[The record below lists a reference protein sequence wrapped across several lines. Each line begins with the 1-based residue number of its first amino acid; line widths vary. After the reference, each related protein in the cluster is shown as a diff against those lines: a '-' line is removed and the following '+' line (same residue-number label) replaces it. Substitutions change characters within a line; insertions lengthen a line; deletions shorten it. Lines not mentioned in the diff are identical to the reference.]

1 MTTLI
6 NNQTKESTVKSIA
19 DNILP
24 SCDELFFE
32 VGYFYFSGFKQIY
45 KQLENKKINIMIG
58 IGYDSKISQIL
69 NSNLAIK
76 DSYFDYLKNDINNTD
91 ILVQKDDQE
100 SYNMFVKKIK
110 NGSLKIKCWKEKN
123 DHSKTFVFKYS
134 EKYSQNN
141 LTPGIVLAGSSNL
154 TRSGFLDN
162 IEGNYLFREPSDYQ
176 AHLKQFLDRWNSSN
190 CIDIA
195 NLENY
200 DEFENK
206 VIKKTWINKSPKPY
220 NLFIKVLDEHFQEKK
235 INETLMPKE
244 LSDGKFLDI
253 KYQEDAILKGLD
265 IINKHQGVIIADVVG
280 LGKSV
285 IASAIAKNLNL
296 NTIIISPP
304 HLVDG
309 WEDYKTIT
317 MIQGSVI
324 SRGKIEDAFR
334 RERASSENLIIID
347 EAHSFR
353 NDLTNDYALLHQLC
367 QNNKVILLSATPFNN
382 KPQDIFNMIKLFQIP
397 TKSSLQNVENLSD
410 QFKDL
415 VKEYND
421 ITKIDSVKKFD
432 SKIKEKMNNLT
443 DQIKSILSPIVIRRS
458 RLDLESIDRYKK
470 DIKLKKLEF
479 PKRNP
484 PLLIDYELGDISEL
498 YSNTL
503 DIISPKTDEKR
514 YIAARYKSTSYIL
527 PKYLSII
534 AERAGLEDKDKQL
547 LKKSLENIA
556 DFMKRLLVRRFESC
570 IYSFMVTLNNMINS
584 NIKIK
589 DWYDDKGKI
598 PIYKKGLIPDVS
610 EFEDVIES
618 NEDIKD
624 FEELENVINL
634 KEKGA
639 WFIDKK
645 ELSPKFYEDLIND
658 IKELTQLK
666 KEWESKLNKNFID
679 PKFEK
684 FYSTLKNELNKKDKR
699 KVLVFSEFADT
710 ANYVSEKLKE
720 KNIKVFKYTSQDS
733 TKKINK
739 EIIKKNFDAG
749 INEKDKD
756 DDYNVLMATDAIAEG
771 YNLNRAG
778 TVINYDIPYNPTKVI
793 QRFGRINRINKKV
806 YEELSIYNFF
816 PTSKGEEE
824 VRTKKIAKI
833 KISVFQALFGDD
845 TKILTTDEELSRFFE
860 DELENAS
867 DEVKN
872 PETYYENLIY
882 NLRDEHP
889 EFINEIRNL
898 PPQIRIN
905 RKINKKNGNG
915 IIVYAKKGEESIFR
929 FLNSKNEYS
938 KLSNEKFFQ
947 IFEADKNENP
957 YEVSNNFEERYSDIS
972 KNLFNKKFL
981 TALDIGKKRTLD
993 KLNAMLEKVSK
1004 NYVPYIKDVIYVLE
1018 KLDAFPGG
1026 YLKMIRSIKLSE
1038 LPKEMEKLYST
1049 ISPEYLKKILA
1060 KANKIDESDEHLII
1074 SEEIIDA

>member
-1 MTTLI
+1 MEFRLISTRKSAWFCVWFFGIYTIIFNYKFRMTTLI

-58 IGYDSKISQIL
+58 IGYDPKISQIL

-134 EKYSQNN
+134 KKYSQNN

-514 YIAARYKSTSYIL
+514 YK
-527 PKYLSII
+527 
-534 AERAGLEDKDKQL
+534 
-547 LKKSLENIA
+547 
-556 DFMKRLLVRRFESC
+556 
-570 IYSFMVTLNNMINS
+570 
-584 NIKIK
+584 
-589 DWYDDKGKI
+589 
-598 PIYKKGLIPDVS
+598 
-610 EFEDVIES
+610 
-618 NEDIKD
+618 
-624 FEELENVINL
+624 
-634 KEKGA
+634 
-639 WFIDKK
+639 
-645 ELSPKFYEDLIND
+645 
-658 IKELTQLK
+658 
-666 KEWESKLNKNFID
+666 
-679 PKFEK
+679 
-684 FYSTLKNELNKKDKR
+684 
-699 KVLVFSEFADT
+699 
-710 ANYVSEKLKE
+710 
-720 KNIKVFKYTSQDS
+720 
-733 TKKINK
+733 
-739 EIIKKNFDAG
+739 
-749 INEKDKD
+749 
-756 DDYNVLMATDAIAEG
+756 
-771 YNLNRAG
+771 
-778 TVINYDIPYNPTKVI
+778 
-793 QRFGRINRINKKV
+793 
-806 YEELSIYNFF
+806 
-816 PTSKGEEE
+816 
-824 VRTKKIAKI
+824 
-833 KISVFQALFGDD
+833 
-845 TKILTTDEELSRFFE
+845 
-860 DELENAS
+860 
-867 DEVKN
+867 
-872 PETYYENLIY
+872 
-882 NLRDEHP
+882 
-889 EFINEIRNL
+889 
-898 PPQIRIN
+898 
-905 RKINKKNGNG
+905 
-915 IIVYAKKGEESIFR
+915 
-929 FLNSKNEYS
+929 
-938 KLSNEKFFQ
+938 
-947 IFEADKNENP
+947 
-957 YEVSNNFEERYSDIS
+957 
-972 KNLFNKKFL
+972 
-981 TALDIGKKRTLD
+981 
-993 KLNAMLEKVSK
+993 
-1004 NYVPYIKDVIYVLE
+1004 
-1018 KLDAFPGG
+1018 
-1026 YLKMIRSIKLSE
+1026 SIKSRTH
-1038 LPKEMEKLYST
+1038 S
-1049 ISPEYLKKILA
+1049 
-1060 KANKIDESDEHLII
+1060 
-1074 SEEIIDA
+1074 